1 MGSISYDFDGE
12 TVLITG
18 ASSGIGRELAFKFA
32 EAEAT
37 VLNASRRPESK
48 DEGAELPTHEQI
60 VEDGGQADFL
70 QTDASRPEQLEDAV
84 EDAHAYGGVDIFVNN
99 AGIHITESVLD
110 VTEEQF
116 DRIHETN
123 VKGYFFG
130 CQAAAR
136 DMISRGVEGTILN
149 MASIS
154 STMAKPE
161 QIIYESTKGAIQ
173 MITRSSA
180 LELAEHG
187 IRVNGLAPGRIT
199 TEFGEMSA
207 EDKARSVQE
216 GELLKPIPLNR
227 AGTPDDVTGATLFL
241 ASDESEYITGEMF
254 YVDGGYQVI

>member
-1 MGSISYDFDGE
+1 MGSVNFDFEGE

-18 ASSGIGRELAFKFA
+18 ASSGIGRKLAFEFA
-32 EAEAT
+32 DAGAT
-37 VLNASRRPESK
+37 VLNASRRSESK
-48 DEGAELPTHEQI
+48 DEEATLPTHKRIAE
-60 VEDGGQADFL
+60 EGGEADFVE
-70 QTDASRPEQLEDAV
+70 TDVSYPDQLRNAV
-84 EDAHAYGGVDIFVNN
+84 EFAHEYGGIDVFVNN

-130 CQAAAR
+130 CQAAAN
-136 DMISRGVEGTILN
+136 DMISRGVEGNILN

-154 STMAKPE
+154 ATMAKPE

-187 IRVNGLAPGRIT
+187 IRVNGLAPGRIA

-207 EDKARSVQE
+207 EEKAQSVHE
-216 GELLKPIPLNR
+216 GELLKPIPLGR
-227 AGTPDDVTGATLFL
+227 AGVPEDVTGATLFL
-241 ASDESEYITGEMF
+241 ASDEAEYITGEMF
-254 YVDGGYQVI
+254 YQDGGYQVI